1 MISDELLK
9 PCPFCGGEPRLIH
22 FRSWRIVECRHCGI
36 RTSAAS
42 EDPAS
47 AWNRRMAD
55 VVSVKDGDLP
65 KTEPMPQIPRIR
77 YTDASGC
84 VHEGWYAFH
93 ECRQVSP
100 MNDRLSPGDCMHC
113 IVSDKEADW
122 NLPRDIRVQ
131 AIVPDGG
138 TVEVM
143 RRFR

>member
-1 MISDELLK
+1 
-9 PCPFCGGEPRLIH
+9 
-22 FRSWRIVECRHCGI
+22 
-36 RTSAAS
+36 
-42 EDPAS
+42 
-47 AWNRRMAD
+47 MAD
-55 VVSVKDGDLP
+55 IVSVKDGDLP

-77 YTDASGC
+77 YTDASGR

-93 ECRQVSP
+93 ELRQVCP
-100 MNDRLSPGDCMHC
+100 INDGLRPGDCMHC

-143 RRFR
+143 RRYDD

>member
-1 MISDELLK
+1 MSCD
-9 PCPFCGGEPRLIH
+9 PFEWVCARCGKTYTNPFFTSYPREFWKDNKKRVGEGR
-22 FRSWRIVECRHCGI
+22 
-36 RTSAAS
+36 
-42 EDPAS
+42 
-47 AWNRRMAD
+47 
-55 VVSVKDGDLP
+55 
-65 KTEPMPQIPRIR
+65 
-77 YTDASGC
+77 

-93 ECRQVSP
+93 ERRQVSP
-100 MNDRLSPGDCMHC
+100 INDRLKPGDCMHC